1 MRNRDRGTIG
11 VQLAKN
17 QRKSK
22 ENGPCQRTVYA
33 LQADGTRRRVV
44 PSAVEKGRLSFE
56 AKVDA
61 DPTAASYL
69 YELVRNAR

>member
-1 MRNRDRGTIG
+1 MLLDWGRLPHLMRNGRAACRLRVADGDW
-11 VQLAKN
+11 
-17 QRKSK
+17 
-22 ENGPCQRTVYA
+22 TVYA
-33 LQADGTRRRVV
+33 LNADGSHRFVV

-69 YELVRNAR
+69 YELVRNH